1 MSNITGI
8 KTSRRQFLAATSAL
22 TAAAATGLA
31 RPALAQAYPSQDIH
45 FVCGF
50 PAGSGADIIVRF
62 FADKIRP
69 AAGKTIIV
77 ENRESYND
85 AEVIA
90 VGPDAREVKAGDR
103 IRYGNGDYLKWDLV
117 EIDGEKYQ
125 VISEA
130 DEIGRAHV

>member
-1 MSNITGI
+1 MKPLRDLILI
-8 KTSRRQFLAATSAL
+8 K
-22 TAAAATGLA
+22 
-31 RPALAQAYPSQDIH
+31 P
-45 FVCGF
+45 
-50 PAGSGADIIVRF
+50 IVRQLSQ
-62 FADKIRP
+62 
-69 AAGKTIIV
+69 TIIV

-85 AEVIA
+85 AEVIS

-130 DEIGRAHV
+130 DVAAIVEAA